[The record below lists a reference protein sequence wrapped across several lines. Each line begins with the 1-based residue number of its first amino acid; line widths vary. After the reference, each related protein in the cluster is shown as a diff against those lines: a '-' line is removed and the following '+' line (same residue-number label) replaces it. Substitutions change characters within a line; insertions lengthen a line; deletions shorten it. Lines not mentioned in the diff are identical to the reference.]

1 MRKKFVKVMFFGAL
15 ALSTVTYV
23 GCKDYDDD
31 IDNLQTQIDA
41 NKADI
46 AKLQSFVNEGK
57 WVKTVEP
64 ITSGFKITFNDGKS
78 YEIVNGTKGD
88 KGETGE
94 TGATGAT
101 GAQGT
106 AGSKVTIDEKTGEWL
121 IDNEPTGWFAKVQDG
136 RSPYIA
142 NGTNGDKG
150 YWYFWDSAADKFVK
164 GDKAQGDAGQSIPGQ
179 NGKSPYIDQT
189 TGQWVYYNEAGE
201 KVFGPVAAGTKGDD
215 AVSPFIGEDGYW
227 YYWDV
232 KQTAEDGTP
241 GKLVKG
247 AFAQTSVYVVKSK
260 DRPAYDLHINVQ
272 NEDGTFTAKTL
283 ALPSAEAIATMDI
296 VSIEGGKIAQNMDK
310 AIELYYGVIDKEIKF
325 NGNTYGAKDKKTTLV
340 GSNYNTLF
348 AIINPTNVDFSEYP
362 VTLINSHGEEVFKV
376 SQEKYMSTTPLTTRA
391 TDKVNVG
398 VYALKVSLNAA
409 SVTEDLNDK
418 TYAYALKTKDAFG
431 NEIISK
437 YDAKIVAKKQAEDFI
452 EKNPTVDYT
461 KPAVLDELFADGVNK
476 VVDHFYTIGENE
488 LKAIGATYDKNTKT
502 ISAPTKQGT
511 INIKVSYLKTDGTI
525 VEKRNIG
532 KVTFT
537 YSTGTDINVAEAV
550 KWKLTKDAK
559 ADMSQNKA
567 SITITSANN
576 PALFA
581 LLDKDFGS
589 GKKAPLDLASIKFA
603 QDIKDITY
611 EDGSIKLAENQ
622 PEKVVKD
629 KVTSYKITF
638 NFDPTNICATTHNV
652 VLNVKN
658 PLTVSGSGLNDEV
671 LKKVNVQV
679 VVEDPGIFAFEPLD
693 AYFVKGT
700 NNAVAYG
707 TPKNGVVEQDI
718 YALFA
723 KISADDQKLI
733 TFSEERKNFGTTE
746 KPDLAKEWLAGGA
759 TSTLQVPLQN
769 SSKKDEGV
777 YSTRELTI
785 SYQPFNN
792 KKLAT
797 ISKKFNLTVKSEIKE
812 GAHPD
817 IDAKKGKEL
826 SIKATEFDIQPF
838 EFDVKD
844 VRGKAISVATYAY
857 TYKDDKGEEQK
868 EEFTKDT
875 RVTSATLELSE
886 NIAKYAEIGNSNKA
900 DVNGA
905 LTVKLKAGTVSIA
918 NSITGFAVLK
928 ITDTWGAVTEV
939 KCPITLKADN
949 AK

>member
-1 MRKKFVKVMFFGAL
+1 MFFGAL

-64 ITSGFKITFNDGKS
+64 ITGGFKITFNDDKS
-78 YEIVNGTKGD
+78 YEIVNGAKGD
-88 KGETGE
+88 KGD
-94 TGATGAT
+94 TGAA

-121 IDNEPTGWFAKVQDG
+121 INNEPTGWFAKVQDG

-142 NGTNGDKG
+142 DGTNGDKG
-150 YWYFWDSAADKFVK
+150 YWYFWDSAANKFVK

-201 KVFGPVAAGTKGDD
+201 KVFGPVAAGKKGDD

-325 NGNTYGAKDKKTTLV
+325 NNKTYGAKDKKTTLV

-348 AIINPTNVDFSEYP
+348 AIINPTSVDFSEYP
-362 VTLINSHGEEVFKV
+362 VTLINSHGEEVFNV

-398 VYALKVSLNAA
+398 VYTLKVSLNAA
-409 SVTEDLNDK
+409 SVTEDLNGK

-437 YDAKIVAKKQAEDFI
+437 YDAKIVAKKQTEDFVGRFA
-452 EKNPTVDYT
+452 TVDYT

-476 VVDHFYTIGENE
+476 VVDHFYTIDENE
-488 LKAIGATYDKNTKT
+488 LKAIGATYDKDTKT

-525 VEKRNIG
+525 VEKSEIG

-537 YSTGTDINVAEAV
+537 YSTGTDISVAETAV
-550 KWKLTKDAK
+550 WSLAK
-559 ADMSQNKA
+559 NANVSDMTQNKS
-567 SITITSANN
+567 SITITSENN
-576 PALFA
+576 ADLFN
-581 LLDKDFGS
+581 LLNKDFGN
-589 GKKAPLDLASIKFA
+589 GKQATLSLDAADVKFA
-603 QDIKDITY
+603 QTIEGITY
-611 EDGSIKLAENQ
+611 NANSIKLAANQ
-622 PEKVVKD
+622 PEKLTKD
-629 KVTSYKITF
+629 GKVTGYKITF
-638 NFDPTNICATTHNV
+638 NFNPKTVCATVHNA
-652 VLNVKN
+652 VLKVMN
-658 PLTVSGSGLNDEV
+658 PVPTAGLGDDI
-671 LKKVNVQV
+671 LKKVNVKIEV
-679 VVEDPGIFAFEPLD
+679 KNPGVFKFEPLD
-693 AYFVKGT
+693 AYFKDDNT
-700 NNAVAYG
+700 AIAYG
-707 TPKNGVVEQDI
+707 TPSASKVSQDI
-718 YALFA
+718 YALFGSITDA
-723 KISADDQKLI
+723 DKAYIS
-733 TFSEERKNFGTTE
+733 FSEAVPNFGTTD
-746 KPDLAKEWLAGGA
+746 KPEWGA
-759 TSTLQVPLQN
+759 TWLVNGTTSVLQVPLQKA
-769 SSKKDEGV
+769 SKNDGV
-777 YSTRELTI
+777 YSNRELTI
-785 SYQPFNN
+785 SYQPFGNAS
-792 KKLAT
+792 LAK
-797 ISKKFNLTVKSEIKE
+797 ISKKFSLTVRSAIKE
-812 GAHPD
+812 GTHTFIVPKDSKEA
-817 IDAKKGKEL
+817 GKVL
-826 SIKATEFDIQPF
+826 SIKSKSFTIAPT

-844 VRGKAISVATYAY
+844 VYGTKVVLASDVNNPDQSA
-857 TYKDDKGEEQK
+857 GERDSRL
-868 EEFTKDT
+868 TN
-875 RVTSATLELSE
+875 VTIELSSE
-886 NIAKYAEIGNSNKA
+886 IAKYAEIEQSAFSKE
-900 DVNGA
+900 
-905 LTVKLKAGTVSIA
+905 LTVQLKAGTVSIA
-918 NSITGFAVLK
+918 REITGYALVK

-939 KCPITLKADN
+939 KCPITMKADGTN
-949 AK
+949 